1 MESQSKL
8 DEIRVVTD
16 KRGELSVKLIGCLE
30 T

>member
-16 KRGELSVKLIGCLE
+16 KRGGLSVKLIGRLE